1 MVTNW
6 LVPSFTMLFWSTQT
20 TPLLELSPLCPQ
32 WDISL
37 QGTTQ
42 NSHFKNPTPTTH
54 THTSQLPQS
63 NTCLATILMK
73 KEYTEQITPPKWT
86 IFKVPSVSGE
96 APAMKG
102 SYKECLT
109 WRRNTLSRSHHT
121 KVNNLQSPFCI
132 GRGTC
137 HVRILQRM
145 SYLKKEYTEQITP
158 HQSEQSSKSLLYRAR
173 HLPCEDP
180 SKNVLLEEGIHWT
193 DQTTPKWT
201 IFKVPSVLGE
211 APAMWGSCKKECFTW

>member
-1 MVTNW
+1 
-6 LVPSFTMLFWSTQT
+6 MLFWSTQT
-20 TPLLELSPLCPQ
+20 NPLLELSPLCPQ
-32 WDISL
+32 WHKAVRYHPKPHS
-37 QGTTQ
+37 
-42 NSHFKNPTPTTH
+42 NNPTPTTPNH
-54 THTSQLPQS
+54 PNQTPAWLPS
-63 NTCLATILMK
+63 L
-73 KEYTEQITPPKWT
+73 
-86 IFKVPSVSGE
+86 
-96 APAMKG
+96 
-102 SYKECLT
+102 
-109 WRRNTLSRSHHT
+109 WRRNTLNRSHHT

-145 SYLKKEYTEQITP
+145 SYLKKEYTEQIKP

-211 APAMWGSCKKECFTW
+211 APAMSGSCKRMFYLVISRKRTQKSTGFCSSIIIPMIL